1 MKIVQKKF
9 PVLMRDQEL
18 AREVEKRA
26 VRRQEEVRE
35 TAKRIE
41 VVAVGLLFL
50 ASFPPQIWLTSTF
63 FFCRPKSR
71 RFMSRRTK

>member
-26 VRRQEEVRE
+26 VKRQEEVRE

-41 VVAVGLLFL
+41 VVAVGLFSCFISTTIL
-50 ASFPPQIWLTSTF
+50 AHQYVF
-63 FFCRPKSR
+63 FVD
-71 RFMSRRTK
+71 

>member
-26 VRRQEEVRE
+26 VKRQEEVRE

-50 ASFPPQIWLTSTF
+50 ASFPQQFWLTSTF
-63 FFCRPKSR
+63 FL
-71 RFMSRRTK
+71 